1 MHYILSIPISNERK
15 LFATINNLKLR
26 ASIGRR
32 PIFMRTEGRSIQA
45 TAEQIS
51 PNHVQRL
58 NSGPV
63 SNRAHIAA
71 VLACYLWWSTNRSGG
86 RERSALYVYPFRVGL
101 RVLRRPSLPPS
112 ILGLLLLLPFWLTAN
127 HYFAPSPSF
136 CSSHQP
142 LKRAQAWSSRL

>member
-101 RVLRRPSLPPS
+101 RVLRRPSLPP
-112 ILGLLLLLPFWLTAN
+112 FWLWAAAAAAAFLA
-127 HYFAPSPSF
+127 HR
-136 CSSHQP
+136 QP
-142 LKRAQAWSSRL
+142 LFRPLSFVLFLTSATEKGSGME